1 LQRVEIDLK
10 QKMPFIV
17 VTGIDGTGKTTV
29 ARSIANHLN
38 ATGHRSKVVWIK
50 SLHTLAS
57 LIAATLRISGR
68 KDRFVN
74 ANGQL
79 VDRFAPGK
87 YRFLRKGWG
96 LIEFVSILPLVVL
109 KVYLPI
115 LAGYTI
121 VADRYLID
129 TIVMISTNLGNPAF
143 LNSFLG
149 RVLLRLTPKGTRVIY
164 LDADEGTILK
174 RRPDIEYTLG
184 EIQTQLILYRRLA
197 AITGAQIIDTSGS
210 DLGDIMTEVFKK
222 LQF

>member
-1 LQRVEIDLK
+1 
-10 QKMPFIV
+10 MPFIV

-79 VDRFAPGK
+79 VDRFTPGK

-96 LIEFVSILPLVVL
+96 AIEFVSILPLVVL

-121 VADRYLID
+121 VADRYLVD
-129 TIVMISTNLGNPAF
+129 TIVMISTNLDNTNF

-149 RVLLRLTPKGTRVIY
+149 NTLLRLIPKGTRTIY
-164 LDADEGTILK
+164 LDADEATILK
-174 RRPDIEYTLG
+174 RRPDIEYTRG
-184 EIQTQLILYRRLA
+184 EIQTQLVLYRKLA
-197 AITGAQIIDTSGS
+197 TITGGCVINTSRF
-210 DLGDIMTEVFKK
+210 DLNSSMTEVLEEIKF
-222 LQF
+222 